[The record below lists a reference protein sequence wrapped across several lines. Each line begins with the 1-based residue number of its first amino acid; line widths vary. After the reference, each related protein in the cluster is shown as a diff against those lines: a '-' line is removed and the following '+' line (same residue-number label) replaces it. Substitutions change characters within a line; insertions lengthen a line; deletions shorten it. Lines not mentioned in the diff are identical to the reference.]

1 MFDDYGT
8 NYPIQPKQF
17 QALVTIANTD
27 GEPMT
32 LDEVLAKLPYETTK
46 QSFQFTLRSLI
57 KRGLVEKLN
66 RSVVNKKSRRVLR
79 ITPLG
84 FHKIKTELLRSTK
97 AVDAKTCLV
106 DEIEKTDLLLAK
118 IEKEFAEFY

>member
-57 KRGLVEKLN
+57 KRGF
-66 RSVVNKKSRRVLR
+66 
-79 ITPLG
+79 G
-84 FHKIKTELLRSTK
+84 
-97 AVDAKTCLV
+97 
-106 DEIEKTDLLLAK
+106 
-118 IEKEFAEFY
+118 

>member
-32 LDEVLAKLPYETTK
+32 LDEVLAKL
-46 QSFQFTLRSLI
+46 QSSHFSSRFARSSSAVWL
-57 KRGLVEKLN
+57 
-66 RSVVNKKSRRVLR
+66 KS
-79 ITPLG
+79 
-84 FHKIKTELLRSTK
+84 
-97 AVDAKTCLV
+97 
-106 DEIEKTDLLLAK
+106 
-118 IEKEFAEFY
+118 